1 MYEYSYAWIVWRVPD
16 NFLHDFGA
24 PVLPLERRLR
34 VDRGEELGARV
45 CERFYGLGDFLNP
58 KA

>member
-1 MYEYSYAWIVWRVPD
+1 MYEYSYVCIVWRVPD